1 MLTVFFRDISP
12 DHFTQPTKMPRK
24 QSSPSLAFACQIFS
38 LSKIQMQ
45 NIADQTLKDGLNYK
59 SILLFFTN
67 TIFSKKNTEGVN
79 NA

>member
-1 MLTVFFRDISP
+1 
-12 DHFTQPTKMPRK
+12 
-24 QSSPSLAFACQIFS
+24 
-38 LSKIQMQ
+38 MQ